1 VFVFVGD
8 GSYYV
13 VRPGDTLWG
22 ISAELGSSVHRL
34 ASANGIA
41 NPDVIS
47 AGQRIYY

>member
-1 VFVFVGD
+1 
-8 GSYYV
+8 V

-22 ISAELGSSVHRL
+22 ISAKLGSSVHRL

-47 AGQRIYY
+47 AGRRIYY